1 MYKYAIIVAGGS
13 GVRMGNVVP
22 KQFLLLN
29 DKPILYYTIKSFL
42 DAYADMQV
50 VLVLPEEYM
59 KVGKELVEKK
69 FNQSSIQYATGGET
83 RFHSVKNGL
92 QLIKEESIIFVHDAV
107 RCMVTV
113 GLIQRCYEQC
123 LQTGTAI
130 PVIAA
135 KDSLRLITTGGTT
148 SEPID
153 RNNVVMVQTPQCF
166 HSQIILPAFNIDY
179 KEHFTDEATVVESF
193 GIKVSLVAGE
203 ESNIKITHP
212 VDLLIAESILNKSFF
227 GC

>member
-13 GVRMGNVVP
+13 GIRMGNVVP

-29 DKPILYYTIKSFL
+29 EKPILYYTIKSFL
-42 DAYADMQV
+42 DAYEDMQV
-50 VLVLPEEYM
+50 VLVLPEEFI
-59 KVGKELVEKK
+59 KVGKEIVEQN
-69 FNQSSIQYATGGET
+69 FSQSGIQYATGGET

-92 QLIKEESIIFVHDAV
+92 QLVNQESIVFVHDAV

-113 GLIQRCYEQC
+113 DLIQRCYEQC

-135 KDSLRLITTGGTT
+135 KDSLRLISSDGIT
-148 SEPID
+148 SEPIE
-153 RNNVVMVQTPQCF
+153 RRNVVMVQTPQCF
-166 HSQIILPAFNIDY
+166 HSRILVPAFNIDY
-179 KEHFTDEATVVESF
+179 KEHFTDEATVVESY

-203 ESNIKITHP
+203 DANIKITHP
-212 VDLLIAESILNKSFF
+212 VDLLFAESILNK
-227 GC
+227 